1 MAEKKPGAL
10 LEPWKDLFIDKFD
23 MNIFESLPINIIA
36 IINNINTN
44 NNFNEVKNRCNMADS
59 LTPEQFNNVKKIM
72 QNAAAI
78 FAIGVSFLFEFIA
91 LCWSSSFEKDIP
103 RYTDSKYRPNT
114 VAIIAYQN
122 IKINK

>member
-10 LEPWKDLFIDKFD
+10 LEPWNDLFIDKFD
-23 MNIFESLPINIIA
+23 KNIFESLPINIIA

-44 NNFNEVKNRCNMADS
+44 NNFNEVKNRCNIADS

-91 LCWSSSFEKDIP
+91 LC
-103 RYTDSKYRPNT
+103 
-114 VAIIAYQN
+114 
-122 IKINK
+122 